1 VVGSILA
8 AEGIHQVEAFTN
20 PRRRRRPVTGAGAD
34 VQQTS
39 SAMSPPPAAAAKD
52 LQGFKYFQMV
62 VPLLQRLHDCG
73 TARDT
78 AGNRRLFF
86 DQYAALLLLYF
97 FNPILTSLNALR
109 QATELDK
116 VQKLVGGRVSKGAL
130 SEAQHVFDGALLE
143 GIIRELADRVAGAC
157 PPQEWAALQNL
168 TAVDGSL
175 LPACARMS
183 WALWTD
189 DEHRAAKMHLH
200 FEVLRGIP
208 VGVTVTDGNAK
219 ETEQLRHSL
228 EAGRLYVV
236 DRGYA
241 DYQLFQDILDAK
253 SSLLARLRD
262 NAVWQVIEERP
273 LTEADRAAG
282 VRRDLVVWPGGDRS
296 GLVFKQPLRVVEV
309 VTGKTDGNGVPE
321 VLLLVTDRMDLAA
334 ELVALGYRFRWPVEL
349 FFRWFKCIL
358 GRRHLLCESYAGV
371 QIQVYVGIIA
381 SLLLSL
387 WLGKQPTKRT
397 YELFCLYFAGWATEE
412 EVAAHIAK
420 LRQEDSS

>member
-1 VVGSILA
+1 MSR
-8 AEGIHQVEAFTN
+8 Q
-20 PRRRRRPVTGAGAD
+20 PQPPV
-34 VQQTS
+34 
-39 SAMSPPPAAAAKD
+39 AAKD

-62 VPLLQRLHDCG
+62 VPLLQRLHDNG
-73 TARDT
+73 TARDR

-116 VQKLVGGRVSKGAL
+116 VQKLVGRRVSKGAL
-130 SEAQHVFDGALLE
+130 SEAQHLFDPALLE
-143 GIIRELADRVAGAC
+143 GIIRELADRMAPVC
-157 PPQEWAALQNL
+157 PPQEWAALQDL

-183 WALWTD
+183 WALWLD
-189 DEHRAAKMHLH
+189 DAHKAAKMHVH

-208 VGVTVTDGNAK
+208 TRVTVTTGNGS
-219 ETEQLRHSL
+219 ETEQLRQTL
-228 EAGRLYVV
+228 EKGRWYVI

-253 SSLLARLRD
+253 NSSLGRLRD
-262 NAVWQVIEERP
+262 NAVWQVIEDRP

-282 VRRDLVVWPGGDRS
+282 VRRDLVVWLGGDQS

-309 VTGKTDGNGVPE
+309 VTGKTDAHGQPE
-321 VLLLVTDRMDLAA
+321 VLLLVTDRMEVAA

-349 FFRWFKCIL
+349 FFRWFKCVL
-358 GRRHLLCESYAGV
+358 GRRHLLCESFAGV
-371 QIQVYVGIIA
+371 QMQIYVGIIA

-387 WLGKQPTKRT
+387 WLGKKPTKRT
-397 YELFCLYFAGWATEE
+397 YEMFCLYFAGWATEA
-412 EVAAHIAK
+412 EVAAHIAN
-420 LRQEDSS
+420 LREENSS